1 MIAKRCFDI
10 VFSLIGLMLLTPLL
24 LLISFIIIIDSKGPV
39 FFIQGR
45 VGKNNKDFNI
55 YKFRT
60 MRIQSESKGLLTLGN
75 HDSRITQVGY
85 FLRRY
90 KIDEFPQLLNILK
103 GDMSFVGP
111 RPELRY
117 YVNFYSED
125 DLRIFEVRPG
135 ITGLASLKY
144 RNEVE
149 LLKAAENP
157 EEFFIK
163 TIIPDKLKYNK
174 EYIKR
179 RNFFFDLKLIFITI
193 IKVVTK

>member
-1 MIAKRCFDI
+1 MSKRLFDI
-10 VFSLIGLMLLTPLL
+10 IFSIIGLVLLFPF
-24 LLISFIIIIDSKGPV
+24 LLIIAILIKLDSRGPI

-55 YKFRT
+55 FKFRT
-60 MRIQSESKGLLTLGN
+60 MRVESDKKGLLTLGN
-75 HDSRITQVGY
+75 NDSRITKIGY
-85 FLRRY
+85 ILRRY
-90 KIDEFPQLLNILK
+90 KVDEFPQLINIIK

-117 YVNFYSED
+117 YVNYYNED
-125 DLRIFEVRPG
+125 DMKIFQVRPG

-149 LLKAAENP
+149 LLKAAKNP

-163 TIIPDKLKYNK
+163 TIIPDKLKFNK

-179 RNFFFDLKLIFITI
+179 RNLFFDLKLICLTI
-193 IKVVTK
+193 IKVITK

>member
-1 MIAKRCFDI
+1 MIAKRCFDM
-10 VFSLIGLMLLTPLL
+10 VFSFIGLILLTPLL

-75 HDSRITQVGY
+75 HDFRITQVGY

-174 EYIKR
+174 AYIKR

-193 IKVVTK
+193 VKVVTK

>member
-1 MIAKRCFDI
+1 MIAKRLFDVI
-10 VFSLIGLMLLTPLL
+10 CAIIGLIILAPFL
-24 LLISFIIIIDSKGPV
+24 LLISILIKLDSKGPIL
-39 FFIQGR
+39 FIQGR
-45 VGKNNKDFNI
+45 VGKNNRDFNI

-75 HDSRITQVGY
+75 HDSRITKVGY
-85 FLRRY
+85 VLRRY
-90 KIDEFPQLLNILK
+90 KIDEFPQLINILK

-125 DLRIFEVRPG
+125 DMKIFEVRPG

-163 TIIPDKLKYNK
+163 TIIPDKLKFNK
-174 EYIKR
+174 EYIKK

>member
-1 MIAKRCFDI
+1 MSKRIFDI
-10 VFSLIGLMLLTPLL
+10 VFSIIGLIILFPLL
-24 LLISFIIIIDSKGPV
+24 LIIAFLIKLDSKGPILFV
-39 FFIQGR
+39 QAR
-45 VGKNNKDFNI
+45 VGKNNRDFNI

-60 MRIQSESKGLLTLGN
+60 MRMESDKKGLLTLGN
-75 HDSRITQVGY
+75 NDSRITKIGY

-90 KIDEFPQLLNILK
+90 KIDEFPQLINILK

-117 YVNFYSED
+117 YVNFYNED
-125 DLRIFEVRPG
+125 DMKIFQVRPG

-157 EEFFIK
+157 EEFFIT

-174 EYIKR
+174 EYIKKS
-179 RNFFFDLKLIFITI
+179 NLLFDFKLIWLTI
-193 IKVVTK
+193 IKVITK

>member
-1 MIAKRCFDI
+1 MSKRLFDI
-10 VFSLIGLMLLTPLL
+10 VFSVIGLILLFPIL
-24 LLISFIIIIDSKGPV
+24 LLIALLIIIDSKGAV
-39 FFIQGR
+39 LFIQGR

-55 YKFRT
+55 YKYRT
-60 MRIQSESKGLLTLGN
+60 MRIQSDKKGLLTLGN
-75 HDSRITQVGY
+75 NDSRITKIGY

-90 KIDEFPQLLNILK
+90 KIDEFPQLINILK

-117 YVNFYSED
+117 YVNFYNED
-125 DLRIFEVRPG
+125 DMRIFQVRPG

-149 LLKAAENP
+149 LLKAAKNP
-157 EEFFIK
+157 EDFFIK

-174 EYIKR
+174 EYIKKQ
-179 RNFFFDLKLIFITI
+179 NFFFDLKLIGLTI
-193 IKVVTK
+193 IKVIAK

>member
-1 MIAKRCFDI
+1 MAKRCFDI
-10 VFSLIGLMLLTPLL
+10 IFSIVGLILLAPF
-24 LLISFIIIIDSKGPV
+24 LILIAILIKIDSKGPV
-39 FFIQGR
+39 LFIQGR
-45 VGKNNKDFNI
+45 VGKNNIDFNI

-60 MRIQSESKGLLTLGN
+60 MRIQSETGGLLTLGN
-75 HDSRITQVGY
+75 HDSRITKIGY

-90 KIDEFPQLLNILK
+90 KIDEFPQLINILK

-117 YVNFYSED
+117 YVNFYNKED
-125 DLRIFEVRPG
+125 MEIFVVRPG

-174 EYIKR
+174 EYIKKR
-179 RNFFFDLKLIFITI
+179 SFMFDLKLIFITI

>member
-1 MIAKRCFDI
+1 MIIKRSFDI
-10 VFSLIGLMLLTPLL
+10 IFSAIGLIALAPVL
-24 LLISFIIIIDSKGPV
+24 LLIAVVIKLDSKGPV

-60 MRIQSESKGLLTLGN
+60 MRVQSEKGGLLTLGN
-75 HDSRITQVGY
+75 NDSRITKIGY

-90 KIDEFPQLLNILK
+90 KIDEFPQLINILK

-117 YVNFYSED
+117 YVNFYNED
-125 DLRIFEVRPG
+125 DMKIFQVRPG

-149 LLKAAENP
+149 LLKAAKDP
-157 EEFFIK
+157 EAFFIE
-163 TIIPDKLKYNK
+163 TIIPDKLKFNK

-179 RNFFFDLKLIFITI
+179 RNFFFDLKLITLTVVKVIT
-193 IKVVTK
+193 K

>member
-1 MIAKRCFDI
+1 MLKRSFDV
-10 VFSLIGLMLLTPLL
+10 VFSIIGLCVLSPI
-24 LLISFIIIIDSKGPV
+24 LILIAILIKTDSKGPV
-39 FFIQGR
+39 LFVQGR
-45 VGKNNKDFNI
+45 VGKSNIDFNI

-60 MRIQSESKGLLTLGN
+60 MRVQSQKKGLLTLGN
-75 HDSRITQVGY
+75 NDSRITKIGY

-90 KIDEFPQLLNILK
+90 KIDEFPQLINILK

-117 YVNFYSED
+117 YVNFYNED
-125 DLRIFEVRPG
+125 DMQIFAVRPG

-157 EEFFIK
+157 EDFFIN

-174 EYIKR
+174 EYIRK
-179 RNFFFDLKLIFITI
+179 RNFFFDLKLIGITI
-193 IKVVTK
+193 IKVITK

>member
-1 MIAKRCFDI
+1 MLAKRSFDV
-10 VFSLIGLMLLTPLL
+10 VFSILGLL
-24 LLISFIIIIDSKGPV
+24 LLAPVFLIIALIIKWNSKGPV
-39 FFIQGR
+39 LFIQGR

-60 MRIQSESKGLLTLGN
+60 MSVQSENKGLLTLGN
-75 HDSRITQVGY
+75 HDTRITKIGY

-90 KIDEFPQLLNILK
+90 KIDEFPQLFNILK

-117 YVNFYSED
+117 YVNFYTED
-125 DLRIFEVRPG
+125 DMSIFSVRPG

-179 RNFFFDLKLIFITI
+179 RNFFFDLKLILITI

>member
-1 MIAKRCFDI
+1 MIAKRCFDL
-10 VFSLIGLMLLTPLL
+10 VFSIIGFILLAPFL
-24 LLISFIIIIDSKGPV
+24 LLISILIKLDSKGPIL
-39 FFIQGR
+39 FIQGR
-45 VGKNNKDFNI
+45 VGKNNKDFHI

-60 MRIQSESKGLLTLGN
+60 MRIQSETKGLLTLGN
-75 HDSRITQVGY
+75 HDSRITKIGY

-90 KIDEFPQLLNILK
+90 KIDEFPQLINILK

-117 YVNFYSED
+117 YVNFYTED
-125 DLRIFEVRPG
+125 DMRIFVVRPG

-174 EYIKR
+174 EYIR
-179 RNFFFDLKLIFITI
+179 SRSFVFDLKLIFITI
-193 IKVVTK
+193 IKVVAK